1 MVKGLDKF
9 REVFNDFSN
18 NYVII
23 GGTACDVVLTG
34 TDMRPRATDD
44 IDMILVV
51 ENMTVEFGR
60 TFWDFIK
67 KGGYKSGKRKR
78 GEDKSPVYE
87 LYRFEEGID
96 GYPVKIE
103 LLSRHSD
110 LLGEP
115 SDFHLE
121 PIPVGEEVSS
131 LSAIMMDEDYYN
143 LTVQNSFTE
152 DDLRYAS
159 PIALICLKAKAYL
172 NLVAERE
179 SGRQVNTK
187 DIKKH
192 RNDVL
197 KLVATAA
204 FDEPIALSQT
214 VYDCIQGYIGQIR
227 SILPDKSL
235 EDALQ
240 RTSDDITA
248 YLDVLEGAFTVN
260 AKEEINE

>member
-1 MVKGLDKF
+1 MVIGLEKF
-9 REVFNDFSN
+9 REALKDYSD

-23 GGTACDVVLTG
+23 GGTACDVVLSG

-51 ENMTVEFGR
+51 ENMTAAFASA
-60 TFWDFIK
+60 FWKFVKD
-67 KGGYKSGKRKR
+67 GEYKNGKRKR
-78 GEDKSPVYE
+78 GEEKTPVYE
-87 LYRFEEGID
+87 LYRFEDGKA

-115 SDFHLE
+115 SGFHIE
-121 PIPVGEEVSS
+121 PIPTGEDVSS

-143 LTVQNSFTE
+143 LTVKNSFVE
-152 DDLRYAS
+152 NELRFAT

-172 NLVAERE
+172 NLLEERAK
-179 SGRQVNTK
+179 GRAVNTK

-197 KLVATAA
+197 KLVATTP
-204 FDEPIALSQT
+204 FDDPIPVTKEIFDSIGA
-214 VYDCIQGYIGQIR
+214 YINKVEETLAGN
-227 SILPDKSL
+227 PKSL
-235 EDALQ
+235 EDALH
-240 RTSDDITA
+240 RSSEDIRA
-248 YLDVLEGAFTVN
+248 YLEVLGNAFVV
-260 AKEEINE
+260 E